1 MNGPFAEVKRNMKPV
16 KLASFFEEDLCIFSL
31 RSRKKL
37 SILQEMVRHLASVG
51 RISDEQFI
59 MEMLKNRESL
69 GSTGLGNGV
78 AFPHGR
84 SLAIKKLTVLF
95 ARSSHGID
103 FEAQDGEETRIFFL
117 ILAPSDRGADTYL
130 ALLSELIG
138 LIQKPEKLEKLLE
151 VKDFG
156 SLVEALGGEEE

>member
-1 MNGPFAEVKRNMKPV
+1 MESK

-31 RSRKKL
+31 RSRKKA
-37 SILQEMVRHLASVG
+37 SVLQEMVRHLVEAG
-51 RISDEQFI
+51 RVSDEQFI

-69 GSTGLGNGV
+69 GSTGIGNGV

-103 FEAQDGEETRIFFL
+103 FEAQDGKETRIFFL
-117 ILAPSDRGADTYL
+117 ILAPSDKGADTYL
-130 ALLSELIG
+130 ALMSELIAI
-138 LIQKPEKLEKLLE
+138 IQKPDKLEKLLE
-151 VKDFG
+151 AKDFAT
-156 SLVEALGGEEE
+156 LLEAIGGDE